1 MDKNITATMTDA
13 EKEFTDA
20 ITKGIN
26 DAFKRAD
33 MQTNIAIG
41 VSSAAT
47 IGGLA
52 LTGIGIY
59 TAMKSNVTI
68 GATAA
73 LVGII
78 ATGLGG
84 YKLVDSINQKK
95 LTSGL
100 IKGME
105 EAGNNLDNIF

>member
-33 MQTNIAIG
+33 MQNNIAIG

-47 IGGLA
+47 IGGLT

-59 TAMKSNVTI
+59 TAMKTDVSI

-100 IKGME
+100 IKGMK

>member
-1 MDKNITATMTDA
+1 MDNNITATMTEA
-13 EKEFTDA
+13 EKELANA
-20 ITKGIN
+20 ITDGIN
-26 DAFKRAD
+26 TAFKHAD
-33 MQTNIAIG
+33 MKNNVAIG

-52 LTGIGIY
+52 LTGVGIY
-59 TAMKSNVTI
+59 TMKANMAI

-73 LVGII
+73 LVGIV
-78 ATGLGG
+78 ATGIGG

-95 LTSGL
+95 FSSAL

-105 EAGNNLDNIF
+105 EYGNMFDNAE

>member
-1 MDKNITATMTDA
+1 MDKNITATTDA
-13 EKEFTDA
+13 EKVFTDA

-52 LTGIGIY
+52 LTSIGVY
-59 TAMKSNVTI
+59 TAMKSDVTI

-84 YKLVDSINQKK
+84 YKLVDAINQKK

-100 IKGME
+100 VKGMK
-105 EAGNNLDNIF
+105 EAGNNLNNIF

>member
-13 EKEFTDA
+13 EKELANA
-20 ITKGIN
+20 ITDGIN
-26 DAFKRAD
+26 TAFKHAD
-33 MQTNIAIG
+33 MKNNIAIG
-41 VSSAAT
+41 VTTAAT

-52 LTGIGIY
+52 LTGVGIY
-59 TAMKSNVTI
+59 TAMKSNMAI

-73 LVGII
+73 LVGIV
-78 ATGLGG
+78 ATGIGG

-95 LTSGL
+95 LSSAL

-105 EAGNNLDNIF
+105 EYGNIIDNAE

>member
-1 MDKNITATMTDA
+1 MDKNITTMTDA

-52 LTGIGIY
+52 LTGVGIY
-59 TAMKSNVTI
+59 TAIKSNMSL
-68 GATAA
+68 GATVAVA
-73 LVGII
+73 GLVV
-78 ATGLGG
+78 AGLGG
-84 YKLVDSINQKK
+84 YKLVDSVNQKK

-100 IKGME
+100 IKGMK
-105 EAGNNLDNIF
+105 EAGNNLDNAE